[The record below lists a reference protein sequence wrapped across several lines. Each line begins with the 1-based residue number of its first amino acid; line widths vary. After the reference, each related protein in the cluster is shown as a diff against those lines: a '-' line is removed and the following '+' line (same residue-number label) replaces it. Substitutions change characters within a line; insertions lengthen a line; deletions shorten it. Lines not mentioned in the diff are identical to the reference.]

1 MDSPSKVAVY
11 NHWDTLNYIY
21 GVVKIGHELIGQ
33 LKAVLEF
40 EPGLY
45 THHQV
50 SVTLKQGPSHQ
61 KLLPHKYCHDLGNCH
76 PLNNKLCY
84 YIVACSIVR

>member
-1 MDSPSKVAVY
+1 MQVSLLINWTFALSILSFLYFRLIYQIVLAFDPKEVDSPSKVAVY

-50 SVTLKQGPSHQ
+50 VLH
-61 KLLPHKYCHDLGNCH
+61 
-76 PLNNKLCY
+76 
-84 YIVACSIVR
+84 

>member
-50 SVTLKQGPSHQ
+50 SVSLKQGPSHQ
-61 KLLPHKYCHDLGNCH
+61 KLLPHTVMIWGIVI
-76 PLNNKLCY
+76 LNNQLCN